1 MRRARALLA
10 LAPAALLGACVT
22 VVSPRPGRPV
32 EVGAEQALVFGR
44 VRVTSDRGREFL
56 VFSRDPAEHVIPP
69 DPVLSLELRQLGA
82 PGAAVRYRSNPSPP
96 IDDDGSFHWILPHG
110 DYVLASNPRR
120 YGSSRFDP
128 GDTSVLARFSVP
140 RGAGTVYVGT
150 LEVVLQFGQLEQ
162 FEGHEPEYAIARLS
176 VADEAEAAFPVL
188 RSRYPSVPE
197 PIFTVPMVPE
207 PP

>member
-1 MRRARALLA
+1 MRRARAVLL
-10 LAPAALLGACVT
+10 LAPAALLGACVS
-22 VVSPRPGRPV
+22 VVTPKPGRPV

-44 VRVTSDRGREFL
+44 VRVMWDRGLEL
-56 VFSRDPAEHVIPP
+56 KVFSPDPAEHVIPP

-96 IDDDGSFHWILPHG
+96 VEDDGSFHWVLPQG

-120 YGSSRFDP
+120 YGSSAFEP
-128 GDTSVLARFSVP
+128 GETSVLARFTVP

-150 LEVVLQFGQLEQ
+150 LEVVLQFGELEK
-162 FEGHEPEYAIARLS
+162 FRGVEPQYAIVGLS
-176 VADEAEAAFPVL
+176 VADEGEAAFPLL
-188 RSRYPSVPE
+188 RSRYPSVPA
-197 PIFTVPMVPE
+197 PVITVPMVPE